1 MIHKDSLLQFK
12 DYFGNN
18 IGQEVSIKADVGRN
32 KYIVKEGTI
41 EGVYNNYFLIRDNL
55 NCRETYNYSDLSN
68 KLEVTFHDTSRI
80 IGSVSDKSMP
90 KY

>member
-12 DYFGNN
+12 DYFNDN
-18 IGQEVSIKADVGRN
+18 LGQEVSIKADVGRN
-32 KYIVKEGTI
+32 KFIVKEGTI

-55 NCRETYNYSDLSN
+55 NCTETYNYSDLSN
-68 KLEVTFHDTSRI
+68 RLEVTFLDDSRI
-80 IGSVSDKSMP
+80 LGSISDKSMP

>member
-55 NCRETYNYSDLSN
+55 NCRETYN
-68 KLEVTFHDTSRI
+68 
-80 IGSVSDKSMP
+80 
-90 KY
+90 